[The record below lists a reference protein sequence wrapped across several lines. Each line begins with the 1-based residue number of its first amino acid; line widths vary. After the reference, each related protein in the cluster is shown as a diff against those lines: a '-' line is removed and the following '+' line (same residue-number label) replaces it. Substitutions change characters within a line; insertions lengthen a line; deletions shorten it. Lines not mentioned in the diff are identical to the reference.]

1 MIGTGP
7 ARVAVC
13 VPSFAAERFLAEALD
28 SVLAQTETNWEMVV
42 VDDASLDGSFEIA
55 QKYADA
61 DPRIVAIRN
70 PENLGA
76 AASWAAAVAATTA
89 PFVKLLCCDDAIRP
103 DCLERQLAVF
113 DADTAGRLGIVA
125 AQRKLIAEDGSVIRK
140 RHGLM
145 GLKHSAA
152 TIGHRELVEAMLRT
166 GTNPLGEPSTV
177 MFRRSALEAAGG
189 FDPHW
194 RYVIDLKAYTEI
206 AKHHQIALIREPI
219 GVFRVSSTSWSA
231 QLARLQSAET
241 RQLFR
246 LAATD
251 AGLGRL
257 LLWRGI
263 IAARVLQMVRRV
275 VTLTTRWRSRLHRD

>member
-1 MIGTGP
+1 MTEP
-7 ARVAVC
+7 ARVAIC

-28 SVLAQTETNWEMVV
+28 SVLAQTETNWEMVI

-55 QKYADA
+55 QKYAAA
-61 DPRIVAIRN
+61 DPRIVAVRN

-76 AASWAAAVAATTA
+76 AASWTVAVAATTA

-113 DADTAGRLGIVA
+113 EADSNGEVGLIA
-125 AQRKLIAEDGSVIRK
+125 AQRRLIAEDGTVIRN

-145 GLKHSAA
+145 GLKRGPSI
-152 TIGHRELVEAMLRT
+152 IGLRELVTAMLRT

-177 MFRRSALEAAGG
+177 MFRRTALTEAGG
-189 FDPHW
+189 FDPNW
-194 RYVIDLKAYTEI
+194 RYVIDLKAYVEI
-206 AKHHQIALIREPI
+206 AKRYKIALIREPI
-219 GVFRVSSTSWSA
+219 GTFRVSSSSWSA
-231 QLARLQSAET
+231 ALAKRQSAET

-246 LAATD
+246 LAAKD
-251 AGLGRL
+251 AGIRRP

-263 IAARVLQMVRRV
+263 VAARTLQTVRRV
-275 VTLTTRWRSRLHRD
+275 VTVTTRWRSRFARS

>member
-1 MIGTGP
+1 
-7 ARVAVC
+7 
-13 VPSFAAERFLAEALD
+13 VPSYAAERFLAEALD

-42 VDDASLDGSFEIA
+42 VDDASVDGSFEIA

-61 DPRIVAIRN
+61 DPRIVAMRN

-76 AASWAAAVAATTA
+76 AATWAAAVAATTA
-89 PFVKLLCCDDAIRP
+89 PFVKLLCCDDAIRS

-113 DADTAGRLGIVA
+113 EADADGRLGIVA
-125 AQRKLIAEDGSVIRK
+125 GQRRLIAEDGSVIRK

-152 TIGHRELVEAMLRT
+152 TIGHRELVGAMLRT

-177 MFRRSALEAAGG
+177 MFRRSALDAAGG
-189 FDPHW
+189 FDPQW

-231 QLARLQSAET
+231 TLARLQSAET
-241 RQLFR
+241 RRLFR
-246 LAATD
+246 QAAND

-263 IAARVLQMVRRV
+263 IAARALQTIRRA
-275 VTLTTRWRSRLHRD
+275 VTITTTWRTRLHRD